1 MTRLLVVLTL
11 AAVGT
16 LAHAQAPRPPA
27 TRAPGPLVRIS
38 AVALDRDD
46 RPVTDLQA
54 RDLEVWIG
62 GYRIPIET
70 LTVVDPADI
79 ERGRLIVLLLDDTT
93 LPLEF
98 IPRVKDIA
106 RRFVNRMAPKDAM
119 AIVALNRDAMEATSD
134 RARLLRSIDEV
145 GLLQATGVQRFE
157 DIGAHVLRTV
167 AALSRQIVERP
178 DRKAIVGIGVAA
190 LFDTPIPP
198 PTVSRSL
205 LPEWTE
211 AMRATASAGVHFYVI
226 DPGGVGAVRPFNGS
240 SGFARET
247 GGLAFLNTNDFDGVV
262 DRIMSE
268 MSSYYVIAVAD
279 PPVRRTSDLREL
291 EVKVLRRGVTVRARR
306 AILGRP

>member
-1 MTRLLVVLTL
+1 MRRLLVVLTL
-11 AAVGT
+11 SGIGT
-16 LAHAQAPRPPA
+16 LADAQAPRPPES
-27 TRAPGPLVRIS
+27 RPSGPLLRIS
-38 AVALDRDD
+38 AVALDKDD
-46 RPVTDLQA
+46 RPVMDLQA

-79 ERGRLIVLLLDDTT
+79 ERDRLIVLLLDDTT
-93 LPLEF
+93 LPMEF

-134 RARLLRSIDEV
+134 RSRLLRSIDEV
-145 GLLQATGVQRFE
+145 GLLQAAGVQRLE

-178 DRKAIVGIGVAA
+178 GRKAIVGIGVAA

-205 LPEWTE
+205 RPEWTE

-226 DPGGVGAVRPFNGS
+226 DPGGVGSLRPFNGE

-247 GGLAFLNTNDFDGVV
+247 GGLAFLNTNDFDRVV

-268 MSSYYVIAVAD
+268 MSSYYEIAVSD

-306 AILGRP
+306 ALLGRP

>member
-1 MTRLLVVLTL
+1 MTRVLAVL
-11 AAVGT
+11 ALSGT
-16 LAHAQAPRPPA
+16 AAFWSPNWQAAPA
-27 TRAPGPLVRIS
+27 TRPSSPLLHIN
-38 AVALDRDD
+38 AVAYGPDD
-46 RPVTDLQA
+46 RPLADL
-54 RDLEVWIG
+54 RKEDLEVWIG

-145 GLLQATGVQRFE
+145 GLLQATGVQRLE

-167 AALSRQIVERP
+167 TALSRQIVERP
-178 DRKAIVGIGVAA
+178 GRKAIVGIGVAA

-211 AMRATASAGVHFYVI
+211 AMRATASAGVNFYVI
-226 DPGGVGAVRPFNGS
+226 DPGGVGSLRPFNGS

-268 MSSYYVIAVAD
+268 MSSYYVIDVAD
-279 PPVRRTSDLREL
+279 PPVRRLSDLREL
-291 EVKVLRRGVTVRARR
+291 EVKVLRRGATIRARR
-306 AILGRP
+306 AIPGRP

>member
-1 MTRLLVVLTL
+1 MTRLLAALTL
-11 AAVGT
+11 AGAGVLSNPGW
-16 LAHAQAPRPPA
+16 QASPA
-27 TRAPGPLVRIS
+27 TRPSAPLLHIS
-38 AVALDRDD
+38 AVAYGPDD
-46 RPVTDLQA
+46 RPLADL
-54 RDLEVWIG
+54 RKEDVEVWIG

-70 LTVVDPADI
+70 LTVVDPTDM

-93 LPLEF
+93 LPPEM

-106 RRFVNRMAPKDAM
+106 RRFVNRMAPKDEM
-119 AIVALNRDAMEATSD
+119 AIVALNRDAMESTSD
-134 RARLLRSIDEV
+134 RARLLQSINAV
-145 GLLQATGVQRFE
+145 GLLQATGVQRLE

-167 AALSRQIVERP
+167 TTLSRQIVERP
-178 DRKAIVGIGVAA
+178 GRKAIIGIGVAA

-211 AMRATASAGVHFYVI
+211 AMRATASAGVTFYVV
-226 DPGGVGAVRPFNGS
+226 DPGGVGALPPFNGA

-262 DRIMSE
+262 NRILHE
-268 MSSYYVIAVAD
+268 MSSYYVIDVAD
-279 PPVRRTSDLREL
+279 PPIRRTSDLRQL

-306 AILGRP
+306 AIPGR